1 VLQAALKRRFK
12 PLSEPRTGARALL
25 WPDPPMRKYVPL
37 LSAEFL
43 FFLGM
48 WLSKTAWPLWFH
60 ESGDMRI
67 YGISYSV
74 MALTGALSVGVGNL
88 VHRYGVPLSIRAGVG
103 LYALGI
109 GLRWFNQSLLAGVLS
124 GVFGGLGASTVILA
138 LRTNARWLQDS
149 GTSPKF
155 LAARNMASQAATG
168 LAGVLVGLFLGFS
181 SRFGTQIAVLSGV
194 IPLLVMFALSG
205 WIFKEDAAQ
214 SVEVKKASTSLM
226 ESYRLLHL
234 NPRTRMLLILST
246 LCGLYTAL
254 SAPFFPL
261 LYLDSGLTPS
271 NVAFLGTL
279 AAITGFASQ
288 PFSAWVSRRL
298 RPLVGFVLGEGIYA
312 ASILFL
318 LFSQQ
323 FFWIAL
329 LILFRSMGR
338 ALSLLSEQ
346 IIEIGAVK
354 KEQAA
359 TFYGAVQTTFLLG
372 DSLGGAAGG
381 FLVSSLGVRWT
392 IASTVGLVALHVV
405 SMVWIYREEALLGAA
420 TEPA

>member
-1 VLQAALKRRFK
+1 
-12 PLSEPRTGARALL
+12 
-25 WPDPPMRKYVPL
+25 MRKYLPL

-74 MALTGALSVGVGNL
+74 MALTGALTVGVGNL
-88 VHRYGVPLSIRAGVG
+88 VHRYGVPLSFRVGVG
-103 LYALGI
+103 LYAVGI
-109 GLRWFNQSLLAGVLS
+109 GLRWFNQSLWAGVLS

-149 GTSPKF
+149 GSSPQF

-168 LAGVLVGLFLGFS
+168 LAGVLVGLFLSFS
-181 SRFGTQIAVLSGV
+181 QKWGTQISVLSGLV
-194 IPLLVMFALSG
+194 PLLVVLVGAR
-205 WIFKEDAAQ
+205 WIFREETTHASDAPKER
-214 SVEVKKASTSLM
+214 LPLL
-226 ESYRLLHL
+226 ESYRLLHKNL
-234 NPRTRMLLILST
+234 RTRMLLILSG
-246 LCGLYTAL
+246 LSGLYTAL
-254 SAPFFPL
+254 SAPFFSL
-261 LYLDSGLTPS
+261 LFLDSGLSPAS
-271 NVAFLGTL
+271 VAYLGTL

-298 RPLVGFVLGEGIYA
+298 NPLTGFILGEGIYA
-312 ASILFL
+312 TSIAFL
-318 LFSQQ
+318 LFSRQ
-323 FFWIAL
+323 FLWIAI

-346 IIEIGAVK
+346 IIEIKAVR

-359 TFYGAVQTTFLLG
+359 AFYGAVQTTFLLG

-381 FLVSSLGVRWT
+381 FLVSIFGVRWT
-392 IASTVGLVALHVV
+392 VASTLVLIALHVA
-405 SMVWIYREEALLGAA
+405 SMAWINQPEAAGLPSLS
-420 TEPA
+420 